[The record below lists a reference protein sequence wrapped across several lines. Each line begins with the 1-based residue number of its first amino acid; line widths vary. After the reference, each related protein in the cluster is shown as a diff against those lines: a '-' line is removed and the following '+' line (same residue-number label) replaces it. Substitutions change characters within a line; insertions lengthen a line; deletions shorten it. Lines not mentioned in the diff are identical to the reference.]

1 MFCEEVRGRAH
12 AWLNHQYLVYASS
25 IQLRSAGCSAVRL
38 HPKPTTQRGTGN
50 REETHTLNLF
60 DLNYMPPL
68 RIYLVIVVS
77 LMSSVLWVH
86 EPDVRGA
93 KGLSGDSLKYAPDSY
108 CLLEYLQ
115 CPSLWCSSDYEGS
128 FDGAWYPLL
137 VTSEGLR

>member
-1 MFCEEVRGRAH
+1 M
-12 AWLNHQYLVYASS
+12 
-25 IQLRSAGCSAVRL
+25 RL

-68 RIYLVIVVS
+68 CIYLVIVVS

-93 KGLSGDSLKYAPDSY
+93 KGLSRDSSEYAQDG
-108 CLLEYLQ
+108 CRLLEYLQ
-115 CPSLWCSSDYEGS
+115 CRSLRCSSDYEGS
-128 FDGAWYPLL
+128 VNGARYPLL
-137 VTSEGLR
+137 GTSEGLR

>member
-1 MFCEEVRGRAH
+1 M
-12 AWLNHQYLVYASS
+12 
-25 IQLRSAGCSAVRL
+25 RL

-77 LMSSVLWVH
+77 LMSSNLYAY

-93 KGLSGDSLKYAPDSY
+93 KGLSADSTEYASVGCRLLKY
-108 CLLEYLQ
+108 L
-115 CPSLWCSSDYEGS
+115 
-128 FDGAWYPLL
+128 
-137 VTSEGLR
+137 

>member
-1 MFCEEVRGRAH
+1 MKAFCEEVRGRAH

-25 IQLRSAGCSAVRL
+25 IQLRSAGCSAVRI

-68 RIYLVIVVS
+68 CICLVIVVS
-77 LMSSVLWVH
+77 LMSSFLWVH

-93 KGLSGDSLKYAPDSY
+93 KGLPGDLRSRLRLVVVY
-108 CLLEYLQ
+108 
-115 CPSLWCSSDYEGS
+115 WS
-128 FDGAWYPLL
+128 FYN
-137 VTSEGLR
+137 VLRFGVHLTTRVQSTTRGTLS